1 MREVITE
8 DNSITYYNEE
18 AQDHYHTKSG
28 AREEAF
34 EKHAK
39 ALKIDEVSN
48 PVIYDMFFGLGYNA
62 AAAIDILKD
71 NVTIYCFEN
80 DKVILSKILE
90 LKADFESWSL
100 IQDFVR
106 GFLEN
111 NEKVFTKKNI
121 KLIML
126 FGDALEEIKNV
137 EEKADFVF
145 FDPFSPAKVPQFWTL
160 DFFKDVKDKMNSG
173 GKLSTYS
180 CARFVKDNFIE
191 AGFRLEK
198 GPIVGRR
205 SPSTI
210 AIKD

>member
-1 MREVITE
+1 MKEVITG

-39 ALKIDEVSN
+39 ALEVKEN
-48 PVIYDMFFGLGYNA
+48 TVIYDMFFGLGYNA
-62 AAAIDILKD
+62 AAAIDVVKD
-71 NVTIYCFEN
+71 NLTIYCFEN
-80 DKVILSKILE
+80 DKEILSKVLE
-90 LKADFESWSL
+90 MDADFECWKL

-111 NEKVFTKKNI
+111 YEPVYQEKNI
-121 KLIML
+121 RLVML
-126 FGDALEEIKNV
+126 YGDALEMIKKV
-137 EEKADFVF
+137 DKKADSIF
-145 FDPFSPAKVPQFWTL
+145 FDPFSPAKVPQFWTV
-160 DFFKDVKDKMNSG
+160 DFFKDIKEKMNSG
-173 GKLSTYS
+173 AKLSTYS
-180 CARFVKDNFIE
+180 CARFVKDNFLE

-198 GPIVGRR
+198 GPIIGRR

-210 AIKD
+210 AVKD

>member
-1 MREVITE
+1 MKEVITG
-8 DNSITYYNEE
+8 DNSITYYSEE

-39 ALKIDEVSN
+39 ALEIKANS
-48 PVIYDMFFGLGYNA
+48 VIYDMFFGLGYNS

-80 DKVILSKILE
+80 DKEILKLALE
-90 LKADFESWSL
+90 MDADFESWC
-100 IQDFVR
+100 IIKDFLR
-106 GFLEN
+106 GFLDNGETIYV
-111 NEKVFTKKNI
+111 KDNI
-121 KLIML
+121 KLVMVY
-126 FGDALEEIKNV
+126 GDALETIK
-137 EEKADFVF
+137 EEREKADYIF
-145 FDPFSPAKVPQFWTL
+145 FDPFSPAKVPQFWTV
-160 DFFKDVKDKMNSG
+160 DFFKDIKSKMNKN

-180 CARFVKDNFIE
+180 CARFVKDNFTE

-198 GPIVGRR
+198 GPIIGRR

-210 AIKD
+210 AINE